1 MMSIARQ
8 DAANRARSRMG
19 DFFGR
24 LSRATARFIDE
35 TSELLIVL
43 LILIGFVV
51 LWMIFWTVST
61 APIDIH
67 IDADEAMIWARHF
80 AFGYKHPPVTAW
92 LFALWFAVFP
102 QQKWAVDLQIVVS
115 DAVALAVTWRLLRD
129 HLDKNRALLGLIA
142 LILIPL
148 YTVKAEVLNANTVMM
163 PLWAVTLLFYLR
175 ARRGLGMLD
184 AFLAG
189 AFASLTVL
197 GKYWAVFLLAGM
209 AVAAVTGPGARRFW
223 RSPAPYVMAA
233 GAIIFIAPHVWWLVS
248 ERGGGAIQFAESVA
262 TRGSFSE
269 TLVKTVSYLV
279 GAVMYIAMPLIFL
292 AALRPSKAALADIAW
307 PAEDDRRQA
316 LVLLIVPLILPALVN
331 LIVPYRI
338 TPDWTFPNWA
348 LLPVVL
354 YGSSCLT
361 IDTRATAR
369 AGLVGLAIVLA
380 IVVASPVIACVR
392 IVSEPDQFRPHFRQA
407 ADLASKL
414 SPQPVRFYWGSA
426 EIVGGMQAYL
436 QQAQDLPDP
445 LSSEGRAAV
454 NAKGLVIVCLIS
466 DLSCRKIAETMATP
480 GTATATAALT
490 RSFLGFAGPPLDV
503 QIVAVPPEAA
513 GKGS

>member
-1 MMSIARQ
+1 MSVARH
-8 DAANRARSRMG
+8 DAADRARSRTSG
-19 DFFGR
+19 FFGR
-24 LSRATARFIDE
+24 VCRATERFIDE
-35 TSELLIVL
+35 TAEHLIVL
-43 LILIGFVV
+43 SILIGFVV

-61 APIDIH
+61 APLDIH
-67 IDADEAMIWARHF
+67 IDADEAFIWSRHF

-92 LFALWFAVFP
+92 AFALWFAVFP
-102 QQKWAVDLQIVVS
+102 QQKWAVDLLIVVS

-142 LILIPL
+142 LILVPL

-163 PLWAVTLLFYLR
+163 PFWAAALLYYLR
-175 ARRGLGMLD
+175 ARCGLGVLD
-184 AFLAG
+184 SFLAG
-189 AFASLTVL
+189 AFASLTML
-197 GKYWAVFLLAGM
+197 GKYWAVFLFAGM

-233 GAIIFIAPHVWWLVS
+233 GAIIFIAPHIWWLVN

-262 TRGSFSE
+262 STGPFGD
-269 TLVKTVSYLV
+269 TLMKTVSYLV
-279 GAVMYIAMPLIFL
+279 GAVMYIAAPLIFL

-316 LVLLIVPLILPALVN
+316 LLLLIVPLVLPALVN
-331 LIVPYRI
+331 LVIPYRI

-354 YGSSCLT
+354 YGSSYLA

-369 AGLVGLAIVLA
+369 AGLAGLAIVLA
-380 IVVASPVIACVR
+380 IVLVSPVMACVR

-407 ADLASKL
+407 ADLATRL
-414 SPQPVRFYWGSA
+414 SPQPVRLYWGSD

-436 QQAQDLPDP
+436 PQARYLPYP
-445 LSSEGRAAV
+445 LSPEGRAAAR
-454 NAKGLVIVCLIS
+454 AKGVVIVCLTG
-466 DLSCRKIAETMATP
+466 DLACRKVAETLAPSGAVT
-480 GTATATAALT
+480 TAAGLK
-490 RSFLGFAGPPLDV
+490 RSFLGISGPPLNV
-503 QIVAVPPEAA
+503 QVVVVSPDAA
-513 GKGS
+513 GKAS

>member
-1 MMSIARQ
+1 MAFARQ
-8 DAANRARSRMG
+8 GAADRAGSPNG
-19 DFFGR
+19 GFFGR
-24 LSRATARFIDE
+24 LGNAAERFVDE
-35 TSELLIVL
+35 TSEYLLVL
-43 LILIGFVV
+43 FILIGFVV

-67 IDADEAMIWARHF
+67 IDADEAIIWARHF
-80 AFGYKHPPVTAW
+80 AFGYKHPPVTGW

-102 QQKWAVDLQIVVS
+102 QQKWAVDLLVVVS

-163 PLWAVTLLFYLR
+163 PFWAATLLFYLR
-175 ARRGLGMLD
+175 ARRGLGPLD
-184 AFLAG
+184 SFLAG
-189 AFASLTVL
+189 AFASLTML

-223 RSPAPYVMAA
+223 RSSAPYVMAA
-233 GAIIFIAPHVWWLVS
+233 GAIVFIAPHVWWLVT

-262 TRGSFSE
+262 TVGPFSE
-269 TLVKTVSYLV
+269 TLMKTVSYLV
-279 GAVMYIAMPLIFL
+279 GAAMYIAAPLIFL
-292 AALRPSKAALADIAW
+292 AALRPSKAALADIVW

-316 LVLLIVPLILPALVN
+316 LLLLMVPLVLPALVN
-331 LIVPYRI
+331 LFIPFRI

-354 YGSSCLT
+354 YGSSYLA
-361 IDTRATAR
+361 IDTRVTAR
-369 AGLVGLAIVLA
+369 AWLAGLAIVLA
-380 IVVASPVIACVR
+380 IVLASPVIACVR

-407 ADLASKL
+407 ADLATKL
-414 SPQPVRFYWGSA
+414 SPQPVRFYGGSDG
-426 EIVGGMQAYL
+426 IVGGMQAYL
-436 QQAQDLPDP
+436 PQARYMPLP
-445 LSSEGRAAV
+445 LSAEGRAAV
-454 NAKGLVIVCLIS
+454 GAKGLVIVCLTS
-466 DLSCRKIAETMATP
+466 DLNCRKVAETMAVP
-480 GTATATAALT
+480 GTAPTAAALT
-490 RSFLGFAGPPLDV
+490 RSFLGFSGPPLDV
-503 QIVAVPPEAA
+503 QVVVLPPDAA